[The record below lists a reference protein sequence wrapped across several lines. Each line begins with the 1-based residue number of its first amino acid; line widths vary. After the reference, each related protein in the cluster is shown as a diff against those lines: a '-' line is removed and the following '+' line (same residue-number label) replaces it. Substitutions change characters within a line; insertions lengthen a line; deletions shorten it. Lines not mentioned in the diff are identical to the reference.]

1 MEKSLP
7 DKIVK
12 DSYKKYSGKW
22 DADLADTGLPDKF
35 SLECL
40 EEFLWRNGNYTLKKV
55 SDLYSAMYLALYS
68 AVLSADTVC
77 ILYLPM

>member
-1 MEKSLP
+1 M
-7 DKIVK
+7 
-12 DSYKKYSGKW
+12 
-22 DADLADTGLPDKF
+22 ADTGLPDKF

-55 SDLYSAMYLALYS
+55 SDLYLAMYSALYL
-68 AVLSADTVC
+68 AVLSADTVR